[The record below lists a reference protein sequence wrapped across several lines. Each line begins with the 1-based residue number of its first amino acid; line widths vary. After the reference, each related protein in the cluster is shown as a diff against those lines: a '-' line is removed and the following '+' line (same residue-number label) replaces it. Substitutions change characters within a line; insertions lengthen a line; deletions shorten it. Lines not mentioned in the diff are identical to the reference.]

1 MCSILSPVPPLV
13 SVVGSP
19 TVVPKYA
26 LAFIFITLPPKFKA
40 ELELPI
46 VNGKYVL
53 PSAEKESKNNQN
65 HIVMKISLMDKVAYL
80 LIAMYP

>member
-46 VNGKYVL
+46 VKGKYV
-53 PSAEKESKNNQN
+53 
-65 HIVMKISLMDKVAYL
+65 SLVEMQSINPELGCNINLIKGLVAF
-80 LIAMYP
+80 